1 MAKKE
6 SRGKWLTKGALK
18 LVSYVCVDG
27 AAAGVTAAVVPLAM
41 MNPIVCGVIVA
52 GSAIVSMAVCDRVV
66 DKYVDDKVDEC
77 VDKYHENVDPIVDS
91 IRLLGKAKEIFCEK
105 GEEETRKFMKDN
117 GFDKEQIEE
126 TIKQFKKKK

>member
-18 LVSYVCVDG
+18 LVSYVCIDG
-27 AAAGVTAAVVPLAM
+27 AAAGITASVVPLTM
-41 MNPIVCGVIVA
+41 INPVVGGIIVI
-52 GSAIVSMAVCDRVV
+52 GSMIASSAVCDRVV

-91 IRLLGKAKEIFCEK
+91 IRLLNKAKEIFTEK
-105 GEEETRKFMKDN
+105 GEQPTREFMKKN
-117 GFDKEQIEE
+117 GFDNEQIED
-126 TIKQFKKKK
+126 TIQKFKKKQ

>member
-6 SRGKWLTKGALK
+6 SKGKWLTKGALK

-27 AAAGVTAAVVPLAM
+27 AAAGITASVVPLTM
-41 MNPIVCGVIVA
+41 INPIVGGIIVA

-91 IRLLGKAKEIFCEK
+91 IKLLSKAKEIFCEN

-117 GFDKEQIEE
+117 GFDKEQIDE
-126 TIKQFKKKK
+126 TIKQFKKKS